1 MTPQESDLMHGHADA
16 CRRRAFLEC
25 VVGVA
30 LLPVAVICAARGEP
44 WHTLPVALLAGGF
57 LSAAVFTF
65 VHGRHWARVA
75 AKRDRNVSKE
85 GE

>member
-1 MTPQESDLMHGHADA
+1 MTPEEFCLMHGHADT
-16 CRRRAFLEC
+16 CRRRAILEG

-30 LLPVAVICAARGEP
+30 LLLVAIICAARGEP

-57 LSAAVFTF
+57 LSAAIFTF

-75 AKRDRNVSKE
+75 AKRETR
-85 GE
+85 